1 MIKENRK
8 ILRVGFD
15 LDGVILY
22 NPVRVLRL
30 LAVGIK
36 KVFVKN
42 KAKKFFV
49 PTNSLDRAIWGFLHK
64 TSFRKNKGLGDIGDL
79 VKNKQIEAYLITGRY
94 SFLEKDLNKWL
105 AKLKT
110 DIEFTD
116 TFFNKNDE
124 QPNVFKQ
131 KMIEKLELHAF
142 VEDNWDIVQH
152 LSSHLESKAL
162 QCKIFWLSNFFDKDI
177 EYRYK
182 FMSLKDIAR
191 HINDQ

>member
-1 MIKENRK
+1 MIKESRK
-8 ILRVGFD
+8 IPRVGFD

-22 NPVRVLRL
+22 NPLRVLRP

-42 KAKKFFV
+42 KARKFFV
-49 PTNSLDRAIWGFLHK
+49 PTNPLDRAIWGFLHK
-64 TSFRKNKGLGDIGDL
+64 TSFRKNKGLREIGDL
-79 VKNKQIEAYLITGRY
+79 VKNKRIEAYLITGRY
-94 SFLEKDLNKWL
+94 SFLERDLNKWL
-105 AKLKT
+105 GKLKT

-116 TFFNKNDE
+116 IFYNKNDE

-131 KMIEKLELHAF
+131 KMIEKLELNAF

-152 LSSHLESKAL
+152 LSSRLESKAL